1 MYVLLF
7 KPTVKST
14 KLCTSDNG
22 KHRDGVY
29 FPKYKGAFLT
39 SPAMDFRVMQLNGK
53 LSALYILSCEIRFT
67 SFTLPQSVHFII
79 CIPK

>member
-1 MYVLLF
+1 MSCSEQYYSMYKRLKLLITGNIYVLRF

-22 KHRDGVY
+22 KHRDSVY

-39 SPAMDFRVMQLNGK
+39 GPAMDFRVMQLNGK
-53 LSALYILSCEIRFT
+53 LSALYT
-67 SFTLPQSVHFII
+67 
-79 CIPK
+79 